1 VLNEP
6 PVESIGS
13 SGRTSAE
20 EVLLEP
26 KTVTSRGR
34 AVKLPAK
41 LLD

>member
-1 VLNEP
+1 
-6 PVESIGS
+6 VEG
-13 SGRTSAE
+13 
-20 EVLLEP
+20 VLLEP